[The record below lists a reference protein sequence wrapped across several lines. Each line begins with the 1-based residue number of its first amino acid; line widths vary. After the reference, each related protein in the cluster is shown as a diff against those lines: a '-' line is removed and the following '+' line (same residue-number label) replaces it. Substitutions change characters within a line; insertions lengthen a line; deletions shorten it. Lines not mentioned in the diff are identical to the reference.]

1 MSDKTQRGLF
11 TLLESSYQQQQVTL
25 LVHQSFPEALS
36 SQVAFIVTLKL
47 ALAGYV
53 VDRPIFGFR
62 GDLGELILCAA
73 QLSLQAGEFV
83 LEGGPL
89 LAQ

>member
-36 SQVAFIVTLKL
+36 SQVALIVTLKL
-47 ALAGYV
+47 QIKQTLSTFHPYTTNSVQRSQKGQ
-53 VDRPIFGFR
+53 
-62 GDLGELILCAA
+62 LGPLESI
-73 QLSLQAGEFV
+73 SV
-83 LEGGPL
+83 LEKL
-89 LAQ
+89 LQKWLLHP

>member
-1 MSDKTQRGLF
+1 MVITPLIYPDVLPTD
-11 TLLESSYQQQQVTL
+11 
-25 LVHQSFPEALS
+25 
-36 SQVAFIVTLKL
+36 L

-83 LEGGPL
+83 LESGPL